1 MPAACG
7 ETKSSLRC
15 GPRVYVTTEARQHCG
30 GTILNPQD
38 RNQFLNFS
46 GSVLGGLALAA
57 LGLGWAV
64 EIDPLQ
70 TLSWDWVAVLWG
82 LAGTVPLFA
91 LFALLYWLP
100 IGPLRTIRKFLAAEL
115 APSLAVLTWFDLVFL
130 ALLTGVAEELFFRG
144 MLEPWIGWFWS
155 NLLFG
160 MAHLV
165 TPTYGVLTFLVGLY
179 LSWLKTCASPANL
192 LIPIVTHAVY
202 DYGGFLVIIWRHRQ
216 EMTKEVSNFKSQ

>member
-1 MPAACG
+1 
-7 ETKSSLRC
+7 
-15 GPRVYVTTEARQHCG
+15 
-30 GTILNPQD
+30 LNPQD

-46 GSVLGGLALAA
+46 GVVLGGLALAA
-57 LGLGWAV
+57 LGLGWAI

-70 TLSWDWVAVLWG
+70 TLRWDWLDVFWG

-91 LFALLYWLP
+91 LFALLCWLP
-100 IGPLRTIRKFLAAEL
+100 IGPLRTIRKFLATEL
-115 APSLAVLTWFDLVFL
+115 APSLALLTWFDLVFL

-144 MLEPWIGWFWS
+144 TLESWMGRFWS

-165 TPTYGVLTFLVGLY
+165 TPTYGVLAFLVGFY
-179 LSWLKTCASPANL
+179 LSWLMSLASPANL

-202 DYGGFLVIIWRHRQ
+202 DYGGFLAVIWLHRR
-216 EMTKEVSNFKSQ
+216 ELTKGECPTDTLPVE